1 MPANRASDFAL
12 KRNPYGGEMFHQGA
26 RSTGG
31 DLPSA
36 FMPKIDLLLTKF
48 VEVTSRRAHELLL
61 RRAIVRSMLPCS
73 LVVILDAQVLWVSAQ
88 KTSSLPTTLWFDRR
102 NESFPVQEVLSAAKW
117 EFGFDD
123 PFVIPF
129 PASLLEMDQENQI
142 GAIEAI
148 SQSHIQSEV
157 NRVQAQMKVVP
168 INPIFGPASYA
179 IDPRL
184 TFVLM
189 PFTEELT
196 EIYQTFV
203 KPVVES
209 AEFDLVCRRA
219 DDVKSNRA
227 IIQDIW
233 KSLCEAR
240 FVIADLTG
248 FNANVL
254 YELGIAHTL
263 GKETILI
270 YQRGA
275 DVKFPFD
282 LTHIRRIEYEN
293 NAIGGRSLETELRAT
308 MRAVI
313 DATIRA

>member
-1 MPANRASDFAL
+1 M
-12 KRNPYGGEMFHQGA
+12 GA
-26 RSTGG
+26 RANGG
-31 DLPSA
+31 DLDA
-36 FMPKIDLLLTKF
+36 AYMPKIEALLTEF
-48 VEVTSRRAHELLL
+48 CEITERRMRELKL
-61 RRAIVRSMLPCS
+61 RRAMVRSTLQCS
-73 LVVILDAQVLWVSAQ
+73 LIVILDAQTLWVAAQ
-88 KTSSLPTTLWFDRR
+88 KVSGMPTTLYIDRR
-102 NESFPVQEVLSAAKW
+102 AQVFPLQEVIAAAKW
-117 EFGFDD
+117 EFGFDE

-129 PASLLEMDQENQI
+129 PAQLLDQEPPLRRL
-142 GAIEAI
+142 AVEAV
-148 SQSHIQSEV
+148 SQAHIQSEI
-157 NRVQAQMKVVP
+157 NRVHAEMNVVQ

-179 IDPRL
+179 VDPRL

-189 PFTEELT
+189 PFTDELT

-209 AEFDLVCRRA
+209 KEFNLVCRRA
-219 DDVKSNRA
+219 DDIKSNRA

-275 DVKFPFD
+275 EVRFPFD
-282 LTHIRRIEYEN
+282 LSHIRRIEYEN
-293 NAIGGRSLETELRAT
+293 NALGGRALETELRAT
-308 MRAVI
+308 LKSVI
-313 DATIRA
+313 DATVKV

>member
-1 MPANRASDFAL
+1 
-12 KRNPYGGEMFHQGA
+12 MFHQGA

-31 DLPSA
+31 DLDSA
-36 FMPKIDLLLTKF
+36 FMPKINALLIQF
-48 VEVTSRRAHELLL
+48 GEVTQRRMRELGL
-61 RRAIVRSMLPCS
+61 RRAMVRSTHQCS
-73 LVVILDAQVLWVSAQ
+73 LVIIIDSQALWVTAQ
-88 KTSSLPTTLWFDRR
+88 KTSSMPTTLFLDRR
-102 NESFPVQEVLSAAKW
+102 QDAYPLQEVLSAAKW
-117 EFGFDD
+117 EFGFDE

-129 PASLLEMDQENQI
+129 PAGLLEADTAERL
-142 GAIEAI
+142 GAVEAI
-148 SQSHIQSEV
+148 SQAHVQSEL
-157 NRVQAQMKVVP
+157 NRVHAQMNVVP

-179 IDPRL
+179 VDPRL

-189 PFTEELT
+189 PFTDELT
-196 EIYQTFV
+196 DIYQTFV

-209 AEFDLVCRRA
+209 PDFNLVCRRA
-219 DDVKSNRA
+219 DDIKSNRA
-227 IIQDIW
+227 VIQDIW

-270 YQRGA
+270 YQRGS

-293 NAIGGRSLETELRAT
+293 NAIGGRALETELRAT
-308 MRAVI
+308 LRAVI
-313 DATIRA
+313 DATVRA

>member
-1 MPANRASDFAL
+1 LICRD
-12 KRNPYGGEMFHQGA
+12 Y
-26 RSTGG
+26 
-31 DLPSA
+31 
-36 FMPKIDLLLTKF
+36 LT
-48 VEVTSRRAHELLL
+48 
-61 RRAIVRSMLPCS
+61 
-73 LVVILDAQVLWVSAQ
+73 
-88 KTSSLPTTLWFDRR
+88 
-102 NESFPVQEVLSAAKW
+102 AAKW

-123 PFVIPF
+123 PFVVPF
-129 PASLLEMDQENQI
+129 PAALLDINPALRLQSV
-142 GAIEAI
+142 EAI
-148 SQSHIQSEV
+148 SQAHVQAEL
-157 NRVQAQMKVVP
+157 NRVHAQMNVVQ

-179 IDPRL
+179 VDQRL

-189 PFTEELT
+189 PFTNELT

-209 AEFDLVCRRA
+209 PEFGLVCKRA
-219 DDVKSNRA
+219 DDIKSNRVV
-227 IIQDIW
+227 IQDIW

-293 NAIGGRSLETELRAT
+293 NALGGRALEKTLRET
-308 MRAVI
+308 MKAVI
-313 DATIRA
+313 DATLKA

>member
-1 MPANRASDFAL
+1 
-12 KRNPYGGEMFHQGA
+12 MFHQGV

-31 DLPSA
+31 DLDGS
-36 FMPKIDLLLTKF
+36 FMPKIEALLTQF
-48 VEVTSRRAHELLL
+48 GEITEQRMRGLGL
-61 RRAIVRSMLPCS
+61 RRAVVRSTLQCS
-73 LVVILDAQVLWVSAQ
+73 LVIILDGQHLWVAAQ
-88 KTSSLPTTLWFDRR
+88 KTYSMPTTLYLDQCTKV
-102 NESFPVQEVLSAAKW
+102 FPLQEVLTAAKW

-129 PASLLEMDQENQI
+129 PAILLETELSARI
-142 GAIEAI
+142 FTLEAI
-148 SQSHIQSEV
+148 SQAHIQSEV
-157 NRVQAQMKVVP
+157 NRVHAQMNVVP
-168 INPIFGPASYA
+168 INPVFGPASYA
-179 IDPRL
+179 VDPRL

-189 PFTEELT
+189 PFTDELT

-209 AEFDLVCRRA
+209 AEFNLVCRRA
-219 DDVKSNRA
+219 DDIKSNRA

-275 DVKFPFD
+275 QIRFPFD
-282 LTHIRRIEYEN
+282 LSHIRRIEYDN
-293 NAIGGRSLETELRAT
+293 NALGGRALERELRAT
-308 MRAVI
+308 LKAVI
-313 DATIRA
+313 DATLQA

>member
-1 MPANRASDFAL
+1 
-12 KRNPYGGEMFHQGA
+12 MFHQGA
-26 RSTGG
+26 RSSGG
-31 DLPSA
+31 DLDSA
-36 FMPKIDLLLTKF
+36 FMPKIDQLLTQF
-48 VEVTSRRAHELLL
+48 GEVTGRQMRELGL
-61 RRAIVRSMLPCS
+61 RRAMVRSTLQCS
-73 LVVILDAQVLWVSAQ
+73 LIIILDAQTLWITAQ
-88 KTSSLPTTLWFDRR
+88 KTSSMPTTLYYDRR
-102 NESFPVQEVLSAAKW
+102 TDTYPLQEVLSAAKW
-117 EFGFDD
+117 EFGFDE

-129 PASLLEMDQENQI
+129 PAALLEVEPAARV

-148 SQSHIQSEV
+148 SQSHVQSEV
-157 NRVQAQMKVVP
+157 NRVQAQMNVVP

-189 PFTEELT
+189 PFTDELT

-209 AEFDLVCRRA
+209 SDFDLICRRA
-219 DDVKSNRA
+219 DDIKSNRA
-227 IIQDIW
+227 VIQDIW

-270 YQRGA
+270 YQRGV

-293 NAIGGRSLETELRAT
+293 NAIGGRALETELRAT
-308 MRAVI
+308 MRTVI
-313 DATIRA
+313 NATVRV

>member
-1 MPANRASDFAL
+1 
-12 KRNPYGGEMFHQGA
+12 MFHQGN
-26 RSTGG
+26 RSSGG
-31 DLPSA
+31 DLDSA
-36 FMPKIDLLLTKF
+36 FMSKIDSLLTQF
-48 VEVTSRRAHELLL
+48 GEVTGRRMRELGL
-61 RRAIVRSMLPCS
+61 RRAMVRSTLQCS
-73 LVVILDAQVLWVSAQ
+73 LVIIIDSQTLWVTAQ
-88 KTSSLPTTLWFDRR
+88 KSSSMPTTLYFDRR
-102 NESFPVQEVLSAAKW
+102 KDTYPLQEVLSAAKW
-117 EFGFDD
+117 EFGFDE

-129 PASLLEMDQENQI
+129 PAGLLETDPAGRI
-142 GAIEAI
+142 AAVEAI
-148 SQSHIQSEV
+148 SQAHVQSEL
-157 NRVQAQMKVVP
+157 NRVHAQMNVVP

-179 IDPRL
+179 VDPRL

-189 PFTEELT
+189 PFTDQLT
-196 EIYQTFV
+196 QIYTTFV

-209 AEFDLVCRRA
+209 SDFNLVCRRA
-219 DDVKSNRA
+219 DDIKSNRA
-227 IIQDIW
+227 VIQDIW

-270 YQRGA
+270 YQRGS

-293 NAIGGRSLETELRAT
+293 NAIGGRALETELRAT
-308 MRAVI
+308 LRAII
-313 DATIRA
+313 DVTVRA

>member
-1 MPANRASDFAL
+1 
-12 KRNPYGGEMFHQGA
+12 MFHQGT
-26 RSTGG
+26 RSSGG
-31 DLPSA
+31 DLDSA
-36 FMPKIDLLLTKF
+36 FMPKIDQLLTQF
-48 VEVTSRRAHELLL
+48 GEITERRMRELGL
-61 RRAIVRSMLPCS
+61 RRAMVRSTLQCS
-73 LVVILDAQVLWVSAQ
+73 LIIILDAQTLWIAAQ
-88 KTSSLPTTLWFDRR
+88 KTSSMPTTLYFDRR
-102 NESFPVQEVLSAAKW
+102 QTTYPLQELLSAAKW
-117 EFGFDD
+117 EFGFDE
-123 PFVIPF
+123 PFVVPF
-129 PASLLEMDQENQI
+129 SAALLEAEPAARI

-148 SQSHIQSEV
+148 SQAHVQSEI
-157 NRVQAQMKVVP
+157 NRVQAQMNIVP

-209 AEFDLVCRRA
+209 AEFSLVCRRA
-219 DDVKSNRA
+219 DDIKSNRA
-227 IIQDIW
+227 VIQDIW

-293 NAIGGRSLETELRAT
+293 SAIGGRSLETELRAT
-308 MRAVI
+308 MRTVI
-313 DATIRA
+313 DSTVRA

>member
-1 MPANRASDFAL
+1 
-12 KRNPYGGEMFHQGA
+12 MFHQGA

-31 DLPSA
+31 DLDSA
-36 FMPKIDLLLTKF
+36 FMPKVDQLLTQF
-48 VEVTSRRAHELLL
+48 GEVTGRRMRELGL
-61 RRAIVRSMLPCS
+61 RRAMVRSTLQCS
-73 LVVILDAQVLWVSAQ
+73 LVIILDAQTLWITAQ
-88 KTSSLPTTLWFDRR
+88 KTSSMPTTLYFDRR
-102 NESFPVQEVLSAAKW
+102 TDTYPLQEVLSAAKW
-117 EFGFDD
+117 EFGFDEA
-123 PFVIPF
+123 FVIPF
-129 PASLLEMDQENQI
+129 PAALLEVEPATRI

-148 SQSHIQSEV
+148 SQAHVQSEV
-157 NRVQAQMKVVP
+157 NRVQAQMNVVP

-189 PFTEELT
+189 PFTDELT

-209 AEFDLVCRRA
+209 AEFNLVCRRA
-219 DDVKSNRA
+219 DDIKSNRA
-227 IIQDIW
+227 VIQDIW

-293 NAIGGRSLETELRAT
+293 NAIGGRALETELRAT
-308 MRAVI
+308 MRTVI
-313 DATIRA
+313 NATVRA